1 MNFKID
7 KKLNK
12 CFSAL
17 KKLRPKKLNCN
28 YINESNKESLNYVL
42 DPTTLIFSPKSSL
55 YPKKICKLSP
65 KTHLFQNINNLDKT
79 DLLFNDNKIKKKPNY
94 IKELKISLNLKKSSS
109 TNNILKQN
117 PFYKYLNKK
126 ELNNLTKDNLHIGFL
141 SSNPKILIRDIH
153 KKNNSTSNI
162 KKLKKTNT
170 FKSRRLS
177 RLVNFINDKVKENK
191 MLIVNV
197 NKTKKKKL
205 LGFEDSSIITKEM
218 SKEEENKEIGLN
230 KNNLVDRFILKLID
244 PDEIMEDYL
253 QDKGKPFDR
262 YTKFKKQAVKEKNR
276 VGRLLDYLTKSD

>member
-94 IKELKISLNLKKSSS
+94 IKEIKISLNLKKSIS

-153 KKNNSTSNI
+153 KKNNSTSDI
-162 KKLKKTNT
+162 KKIKKTNT

>member
-1 MNFKID
+1 M
-7 KKLNK
+7 L
-12 CFSAL
+12 SAL

-79 DLLFNDNKIKKKPNY
+79 DFLFNDNKIKKKPNY

>member
-79 DLLFNDNKIKKKPNY
+79 DFLFHDNKIKKKPNY
-94 IKELKISLNLKKSSS
+94 IKEIKISLNLKKSIS

>member
-79 DLLFNDNKIKKKPNY
+79 DFLFHDNKIKKKPNY
-94 IKELKISLNLKKSSS
+94 IKEIKISLKLKKSIS

-153 KKNNSTSNI
+153 KKNNSTSDI
-162 KKLKKTNT
+162 KKIKKTNT

>member
-94 IKELKISLNLKKSSS
+94 IKEIKISLNLKKSIS

-153 KKNNSTSNI
+153 KKNNSTSDI
-162 KKLKKTNT
+162 KKIKKTNT

-197 NKTKKKKL
+197 NKTKKKK
-205 LGFEDSSIITKEM
+205 II
-218 SKEEENKEIGLN
+218 
-230 KNNLVDRFILKLID
+230 RF
-244 PDEIMEDYL
+244 
-253 QDKGKPFDR
+253 
-262 YTKFKKQAVKEKNR
+262 
-276 VGRLLDYLTKSD
+276 

>member
-28 YINESNKESLNYVL
+28 YINESNKERLNYVL

-162 KKLKKTNT
+162 KKLKK
-170 FKSRRLS
+170 
-177 RLVNFINDKVKENK
+177 NK
-191 MLIVNV
+191 YI
-197 NKTKKKKL
+197 
-205 LGFEDSSIITKEM
+205 
-218 SKEEENKEIGLN
+218 
-230 KNNLVDRFILKLID
+230 
-244 PDEIMEDYL
+244 
-253 QDKGKPFDR
+253 
-262 YTKFKKQAVKEKNR
+262 
-276 VGRLLDYLTKSD
+276 

>member
-12 CFSAL
+12 CISPL

-79 DLLFNDNKIKKKPNY
+79 DFLFHDNKIKKKPNY
-94 IKELKISLNLKKSSS
+94 IKEIKISLNLKKSSS

-153 KKNNSTSNI
+153 KKKNSTSDI
-162 KKLKKTNT
+162 KKIKKTNT

>member
-79 DLLFNDNKIKKKPNY
+79 DFLFHDNKIKKKPNY
-94 IKELKISLNLKKSSS
+94 IKEIKISLNLKKSIS

-153 KKNNSTSNI
+153 KKNNSTSDI
-162 KKLKKTNT
+162 KKIKKTNT

-177 RLVNFINDKVKENK
+177 RLVNFINDKEKENK

>member
-1 MNFKID
+1 M
-7 KKLNK
+7 L
-12 CFSAL
+12 SAL

>member
-28 YINESNKESLNYVL
+28 YVNESNKESLNYVL

-79 DLLFNDNKIKKKPNY
+79 DFLFNDNKIKKKPNY

-153 KKNNSTSNI
+153 KKNNSTSDI
-162 KKLKKTNT
+162 KKIKKTNT

-276 VGRLLDYLTKSD
+276 VGRLLDYLTKND

>member
-205 LGFEDSSIITKEM
+205 LGFEDSSIITKEI

>member
-28 YINESNKESLNYVL
+28 YINESNKERLNYVL

-79 DLLFNDNKIKKKPNY
+79 DFLFHDNKIKKKPNY
-94 IKELKISLNLKKSSS
+94 IKEIKISLNLKKSTSM
-109 TNNILKQN
+109 NNILKQN

-153 KKNNSTSNI
+153 KKNNSTSDI
-162 KKLKKTNT
+162 KKIKKTNT

-197 NKTKKKKL
+197 NKTKKKNL

>member
-79 DLLFNDNKIKKKPNY
+79 DFLFHDNKIKKKPNY
-94 IKELKISLNLKKSSS
+94 IKKIKISLNLKKSIS

-153 KKNNSTSNI
+153 KKNNSTSDI
-162 KKLKKTNT
+162 KRTKKTNT

-177 RLVNFINDKVKENK
+177 RLVNFLNDKVKENK

-197 NKTKKKKL
+197 NKTKKKNL